1 MKRVAKIISIAIL
14 ILLGLL
20 ISGTSQ
26 KVEVSFTLPELL
38 LGVGFCFVAYMF
50 YMLYYISVLGDKP
63 NDKDQDAFNSSVIST
78 VGMVLIMFSVILY
91 ISDDTY
97 IIVGV
102 LVDVLALML
111 PFMMKPDPEE

>member
-1 MKRVAKIISIAIL
+1 MSEKEGVGVRIKKIRL
-14 ILLGLL
+14 NLDL
-20 ISGTSQ
+20 SQ
-26 KVEVSFTLPELL
+26 KEFSETMEVTQSLL
-38 LGVGFCFVAYMF
+38 SMIENGKSMPTTIFINRLCDKFNASIN
-50 YMLYYISVLGDKP
+50 YIHNG
-63 NDKDQDAFNSSVIST
+63 A
-78 VGMVLIMFSVILY
+78 GEMFSVILY

>member
-1 MKRVAKIISIAIL
+1 MSEK
-14 ILLGLL
+14 
-20 ISGTSQ
+20 
-26 KVEVSFTLPELL
+26 E
-38 LGVGFCFVAYMF
+38 GVG
-50 YMLYYISVLGDKP
+50 DEP
-63 NDKDQDAFNSSVIST
+63 NDKLKDKHQDAFNSSAIST